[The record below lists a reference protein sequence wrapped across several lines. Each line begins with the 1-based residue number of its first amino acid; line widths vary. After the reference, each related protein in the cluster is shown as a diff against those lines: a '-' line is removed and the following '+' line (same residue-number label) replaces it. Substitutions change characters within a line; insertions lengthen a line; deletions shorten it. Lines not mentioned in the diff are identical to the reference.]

1 MFADVCV
8 NNFSGNLLEDV
19 SSYAVDAYKKRNQN
33 IFVNLE
39 EYLLDEGNIFS
50 ADKIIEKLFPQI
62 DVDIF
67 LSHSHSDQDEVIK
80 LAVKLEELGLKVFV
94 DSCYW
99 GYVSD
104 LQKNIDLKYSRE
116 NGDLIYEKVIRTAA
130 SIKMI
135 LSSALHRMIDQT
147 EAFIFINTPH
157 SINIEDGL
165 GANPTTSSAWI
176 FSELYFVSRVK
187 QVIPKRISEKLRLK
201 MESSGMPSLESL
213 NESVEIRFD
222 VDLPKFKINHCDF
235 NEWIESI
242 PPVHYRH
249 ERYFLNKFKQR
260 RNDGLEH
267 LERLY
272 KKIGALR

>member
-99 GYVSD
+99 GYVLE
-104 LQKNIDLKYSRE
+104 LQKKIDSKYSR
-116 NGDLIYEKVIRTAA
+116 K
-130 SIKMI
+130 K
-135 LSSALHRMIDQT
+135 
-147 EAFIFINTPH
+147 
-157 SINIEDGL
+157 
-165 GANPTTSSAWI
+165 
-176 FSELYFVSRVK
+176 
-187 QVIPKRISEKLRLK
+187 KR
-201 MESSGMPSLESL
+201 
-213 NESVEIRFD
+213 
-222 VDLPKFKINHCDF
+222 
-235 NEWIESI
+235 
-242 PPVHYRH
+242 
-249 ERYFLNKFKQR
+249 
-260 RNDGLEH
+260 
-267 LERLY
+267 
-272 KKIGALR
+272 

>member
-8 NNFSGNLLEDV
+8 NNFSKNLIEGV
-19 SSYAVDAYKKRNQN
+19 SSYEVEAYKRKNQD

-39 EYLLDEGNIFS
+39 EYLLDEENIFS
-50 ADKIIEKLFPQI
+50 ADKIIEKLFPQV

-99 GYVSD
+99 GYVLD
-104 LQKNIDLKYSRE
+104 LQKKIDSKYSRKK
-116 NGDLIYEKVIRTAA
+116 GDLNYEKVLRTSA
-130 SIKMI
+130 SINMI

-176 FSELYFVSRVK
+176 FSELYLVLLF
-187 QVIPKRISEKLRLK
+187 QDFL
-201 MESSGMPSLESL
+201 L
-213 NESVEIRFD
+213 NFQEYELHFH
-222 VDLPKFKINHCDF
+222 LL
-235 NEWIESI
+235 
-242 PPVHYRH
+242 
-249 ERYFLNKFKQR
+249 FLN
-260 RNDGLEH
+260 L
-267 LERLY
+267 
-272 KKIGALR
+272 